1 MGRGTKEEKGIVPT
15 LREMLNSD
23 YMAFWV
29 VWKYAPDLLPEK
41 FNNFDEFSQHYKAI
55 SNKGLTERDC
65 EKFLYIDKVQRAIK
79 WLMGKQKNA
88 RMIALY
94 NTWYEAAK
102 KDANALKEFIKLQD
116 IFFQGEQ
123 ENELEKILRNVN
135 VDDDEDD
142 YQMNF

>member
-1 MGRGTKEEKGIVPT
+1 MGRGTKDEKGIVPA
-15 LREMLNSD
+15 LRQMLNSD
-23 YMAFWV
+23 YMAYWV
-29 VWKYAPDLLPEK
+29 VWKFAPDLLPEQFK
-41 FNNFDEFSQHYKAI
+41 TFDEFSTHYKAI

-65 EKFLYIDKVQRAIK
+65 EKFLYLDKVQHAIK
-79 WLMGKQKNA
+79 WLLGKQKNA
-88 RMIALY
+88 RMIELY

>member
-1 MGRGTKEEKGIVPT
+1 MGRGTKEEKGIVPA

-88 RMIALY
+88 RMIELY

>member
-1 MGRGTKEEKGIVPT
+1 MGRGTKEEKGIVPA

-23 YMAFWV
+23 YMAFWI

-41 FNNFDEFSQHYKAI
+41 FKNFDEFSAHYKAI

-88 RMIALY
+88 RMIELY

-102 KDANALKEFIKLQD
+102 KDSNALKEFIKLQD